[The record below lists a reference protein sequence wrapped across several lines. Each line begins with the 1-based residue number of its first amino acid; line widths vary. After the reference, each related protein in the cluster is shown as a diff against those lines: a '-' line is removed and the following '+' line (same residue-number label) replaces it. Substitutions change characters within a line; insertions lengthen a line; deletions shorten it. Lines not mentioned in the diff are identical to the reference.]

1 MPAQPL
7 LVTAGKVVSIHYTLT
22 DDAGLVLDSSQGR
35 APLAYLHG
43 AGNIVPGLESGI
55 TGHALGDRFAVDVA
69 PEDGYGVHN
78 PKGIDHVPRDAFPS
92 DIDLEPGLQF
102 SAENER
108 GEVVTTW
115 IQSIDGDD
123 VTIDLNHPLAGK
135 TLHFQITVAA
145 IRDATREEM
154 THGHPHGPEGHHH

>member
-1 MPAQPL
+1 MAAPSN
-7 LVTAGKVVSIHYTLT
+7 LVAAGKVVSIHYTLT
-22 DDAGLVLDSSQGR
+22 DDAGAMLDSSEGR

-55 TGHALGDRFAVDVA
+55 AGKAIGDRFKVDVA
-69 PEDGYGVHN
+69 PEEGYGVRD
-78 PKGIDHVPRDAFPS
+78 PKGMDRVPRDAFPP
-92 DIDLEPGLQF
+92 DIELEPGMQF

-108 GEVVTTW
+108 GDVVTTW
-115 IQSIDGDD
+115 IHSIEGDQ

-135 TLHFQITVAA
+135 TLHFQITVAS

-154 THGHPHGPEGHHH
+154 THGHPHGPGGHHH